1 MGKKATVPDNV
12 DDDDALDMFAENL
25 DGDKK
30 KEEVAAAPV
39 KEDPVLDDVSLGV
52 NRFLYMF
59 RGRSRWAGSL
69 SGSLRMWNCMGLT
82 PVKRCLTGRWETLN
96 DSLTWIYTLFFPLRI
111 LTIQKSSH
119 SISPGVWLLWRGDS
133 RQKSWHRGVQGFK
146 EDWFWALCLASFSAS
161 WEYYALT
168 EEITLFHIYLL
179 FREMNAPPTFES
191 FLLYDGEKKITREQ
205 DTKVPVSSN
214 AIVPFQFLSLTFWG
228 RWRPCPTRQMLLIN
242 NICRVGQG
250 LNWVSL
256 SFANSGAQCSDLH
269 HQQGGPH
276 HWQYGT
282 LFFKV
287 AFHSLIP
294 FRFAS
299 SFWKIQTCCLL
310 ATRILTLWSTRLDQ
324 I

>member
-146 EDWFWALCLASFSAS
+146 EDWFWALCLASFLD
-161 WEYYALT
+161 YN
-168 EEITLFHIYLL
+168 LFCKLGILCTYW
-179 FREMNAPPTFES
+179 RDN
-191 FLLYDGEKKITREQ
+191 
-205 DTKVPVSSN
+205 PVSYLSTFQRNECTANLRVLPALWWREEDHEGAGHQGASLKQCHQTYSVSLPHFLREVETLSN
-214 AIVPFQFLSLTFWG
+214 SANVVDQQHLPSWAGSQLSLPKFCKL
-228 RWRPCPTRQMLLIN
+228 RCPMQR
-242 NICRVGQG
+242 
-250 LNWVSL
+250 
-256 SFANSGAQCSDLH
+256 
-269 HQQGGPH
+269 
-276 HWQYGT
+276 
-282 LFFKV
+282 
-287 AFHSLIP
+287 
-294 FRFAS
+294 S
-299 SFWKIQTCCLL
+299 SP
-310 ATRILTLWSTRLDQ
+310 STRRTTPLA
-324 I
+324 IWYFIL